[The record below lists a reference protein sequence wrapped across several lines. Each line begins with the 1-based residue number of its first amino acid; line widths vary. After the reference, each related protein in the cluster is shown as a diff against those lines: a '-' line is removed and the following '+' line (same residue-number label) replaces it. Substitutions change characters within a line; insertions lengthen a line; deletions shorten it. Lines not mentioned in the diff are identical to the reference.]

1 MTDAWKTQNCVGC
14 RLTVT
19 FAKMILKIMGYNGL
33 WTNGGSISFFQA
45 RQGGCLTGNKFN
57 TEVDA
62 TAVICQVKETRRLTE
77 EEKRS

>member
-33 WTNGGSISFFQA
+33 WING
-45 RQGGCLTGNKFN
+45 
-57 TEVDA
+57 
-62 TAVICQVKETRRLTE
+62 
-77 EEKRS
+77 